1 MMESR
6 TQIGQWRTMTSVPA
20 SAQSV
25 SRLYCAVESEINS
38 IVTVGAPLATL
49 AFPKIE
55 LEGGTF
61 TSRVKS
67 RLEKNNA
74 FRTGPSSVTQRLAG

>member
-1 MMESR
+1 MESC

-20 SAQSV
+20 SAQSD
-25 SRLYCAVESEINS
+25 SRLYCAAESEIDS
-38 IVTVGAPLATL
+38 IVTVGAPLATF
-49 AFPKIE
+49 AFSKIE
-55 LEGGTF
+55 LEGETF

-74 FRTGPSSVTQRLAG
+74 FRLAHLLLPRLAG

>member
-1 MMESR
+1 
-6 TQIGQWRTMTSVPA
+6 
-20 SAQSV
+20 
-25 SRLYCAVESEINS
+25 
-38 IVTVGAPLATL
+38 VTVGAPLATL
-49 AFPKIE
+49 AFPRSE

-74 FRTGPSSVTQRLAG
+74 FRLALFHCHGLAG